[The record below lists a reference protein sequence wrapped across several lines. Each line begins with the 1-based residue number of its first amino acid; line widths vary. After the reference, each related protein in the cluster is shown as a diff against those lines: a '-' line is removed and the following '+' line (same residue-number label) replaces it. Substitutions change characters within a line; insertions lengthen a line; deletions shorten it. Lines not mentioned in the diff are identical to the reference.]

1 MSKSKWYKVGA
12 LWTGRTKGVLT
23 GRPDGLMEALLPKGA
38 RLVVQKVNEKK
49 YDNGPDFEIMVVVDE
64 EEPKQAPRNTPNDDN
79 DPPF

>member
-1 MSKSKWYKVGA
+1 M
-12 LWTGRTKGVLT
+12 LT
-23 GRPDGLMEALLPKGA
+23 GRPDGLLEALLPKGA

-64 EEPKQAPRNTPNDDN
+64 EEPKQAARNTPNDDN